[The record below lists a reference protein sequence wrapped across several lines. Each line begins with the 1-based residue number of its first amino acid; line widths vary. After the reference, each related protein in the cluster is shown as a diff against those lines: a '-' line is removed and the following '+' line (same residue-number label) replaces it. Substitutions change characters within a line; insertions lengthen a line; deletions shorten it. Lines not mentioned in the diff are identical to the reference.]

1 MDGSLMNNQR
11 GACLPYFISIICLF
25 IEENCD
31 PIIVMI
37 EICFWVIPY
46 PTKIVSL
53 YLLTSRSK
61 HKCVLSKSDLKE
73 FLKYQTLTIACQNS
87 LNFLAKPSNGNPPY

>member
-1 MDGSLMNNQR
+1 M
-11 GACLPYFISIICLF
+11 PYFISIICLF

-31 PIIVMI
+31 PIIVTFG
-37 EICFWVIPY
+37 ICFWVVPY

-61 HKCVLSKSDLKE
+61 KISAY
-73 FLKYQTLTIACQNS
+73 YQRVI
-87 LNFLAKPSNGNPPY
+87 

>member
-1 MDGSLMNNQR
+1 MFALFYK
-11 GACLPYFISIICLF
+11 CIICLF

-37 EICFWVIPY
+37 GICFWVIPY
-46 PTKIVSL
+46 PTKIAPL

-61 HKCVLSKSDLKE
+61 HKWVLSKCDLKE

-87 LNFLAKPSNGNPPY
+87 LNFVAKPSNGNPSY